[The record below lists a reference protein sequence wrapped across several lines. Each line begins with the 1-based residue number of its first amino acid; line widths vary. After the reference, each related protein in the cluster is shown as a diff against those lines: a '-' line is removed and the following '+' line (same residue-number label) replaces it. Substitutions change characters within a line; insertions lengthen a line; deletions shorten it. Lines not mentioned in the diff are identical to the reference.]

1 MGIRKLLLLCC
12 VLSTATFSH
21 AATADVPT
29 IDFGTIYYCPDGS
42 GAQTVAMPDTGTA
55 TTKGSGGGITKQEGG
70 AAGQTQIH
78 KGWFEFLSS
87 STFYTKKAET
97 RTKNACG
104 GSITLSNT
112 TTENGNETATAG
124 IDIFSG
130 TYFNVGA
137 DLTVNS
143 FNSATPCPV
152 TDTVSGILSFKVGSG
167 STTTALNLTYTAT
180 IVPVA
185 KVAHHDGS
193 SLNFGTFC
201 RSSSQ
206 QTLTLSPNG
215 TVTSSS
221 VRCPVSADISAD
233 EFDVV
238 GVSGFQYN
246 IEMDSSTTLTNGSNT
261 LAVSNLTPSC
271 TQCSLTSTHDTVTV
285 GGTITVP
292 GSSPSGE
299 YIGHYELSITY

>member
-42 GAQTVAMPDTGTA
+42 GAQTVAMSDTGTA
-55 TTKGSGGGITKQEGG
+55 NTKGSGGGITNQEGG

-78 KGWFEFLSS
+78 KGFWELLSS

-104 GSITLSNT
+104 GSVTLSNT

-215 TVTSSS
+215 TVTASS

-261 LAVSNLTPSC
+261 LTVSNLTPSC
-271 TQCSLTSTHDTVTV
+271 TQCTLTSTHDTVTV

>member
-1 MGIRKLLLLCC
+1 MKIRKLLLLGC
-12 VLSTATFSH
+12 VLATATFSH

-29 IDFGTIYYCPDGS
+29 IDFGTIYYCPDSS
-42 GAQTVAMPDTGTA
+42 GAQTVAISDTSTV
-55 TTKGSGGGITKQEGG
+55 TTKGSGGGITNQEGG
-70 AAGQTQIH
+70 VAGNTQI
-78 KGWFEFLSS
+78 KKSGIIEYFQS

-97 RTKNACG
+97 RPKSACG
-104 GSITLSNT
+104 GSVTLSNT
-112 TTENGNETATAG
+112 TTENGSEEATAG
-124 IDIFSG
+124 AFSG
-130 TYFNVGA
+130 SNFNVGA

-143 FNSATPCPV
+143 FNSANSCTV

-167 STTTALNLTYTAT
+167 SATPLDLKYTAT

-193 SLNFGTFC
+193 ALNFGTFC
-201 RSSSQ
+201 RSSAQ
-206 QTLTLSPNG
+206 QTLTLSPSG
-215 TVTSSS
+215 TVTSSN

-261 LAVSNLTPSC
+261 LTVSGLTPSC
-271 TQCSLTSTHDTVTV
+271 TQCTLTSTHDTVTV

-299 YIGHYELSITY
+299 YIGNYELSITY

>member
-12 VLSTATFSH
+12 VLATATFSH

-42 GAQTVAMPDTGTA
+42 GAQTVAMSDTGTA

-104 GSITLSNT
+104 GSVTLSNT
-112 TTENGNETATAG
+112 TTENGSEEAEAG
-124 IDIFSG
+124 ILSG
-130 TYFNVGA
+130 SNFNVGA

-143 FNSATPCPV
+143 FNSATPCTV
-152 TDTVSGILSFKVGSG
+152 TDTLSGILSFQLSWS
-167 STTTALNLTYTAT
+167 STATPLDLKYTAK

-206 QTLTLSPNG
+206 QTLTLAPNG

-261 LAVSNLTPSC
+261 LTVSNLTPSC
-271 TQCSLTSTHDTVTV
+271 TQCTLTSTHDTVTV

>member
-42 GAQTVAMPDTGTA
+42 GAQTVAMSDTGTA

-78 KGWFEFLSS
+78 KGFLELLSS

-143 FNSATPCPV
+143 FNSATPCTV

-167 STTTALNLTYTAT
+167 PTTTALNLTYTAT

-261 LAVSNLTPSC
+261 LTVSNLTPSC